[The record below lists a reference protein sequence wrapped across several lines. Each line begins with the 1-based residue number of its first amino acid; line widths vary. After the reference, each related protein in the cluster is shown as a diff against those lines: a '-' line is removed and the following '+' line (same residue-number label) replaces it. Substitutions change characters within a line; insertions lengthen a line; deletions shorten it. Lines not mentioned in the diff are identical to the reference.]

1 MAAFLVLVAGVGQ
14 IGLAAGQAQLA
25 REATTVASTGV
36 QCVMWNSGCMTVIAG
51 TLLSAP
57 LVVSIGSMPLVAAL
71 GMALFTVRGF
81 GGQSRLL
88 LWFYR
93 ALLVVLLVSIPIG
106 CLLSWMRH

>member
-1 MAAFLVLVAGVGQ
+1 
-14 IGLAAGQAQLA
+14 
-25 REATTVASTGV
+25 
-36 QCVMWNSGCMTVIAG
+36 MTVIAG